1 MGLRPGWLPFF
12 LLLYL
17 LLGRRHNFRCSLFLG
32 SGPNRVQS
40 PTEWGDFSSIHPSV
54 CPPLDWPMAQPDR
67 LQAQPNKPQAQLAR
81 PLAQP
86 AQPQAQPARPQAQ
99 PAKPP
104 AQLARPQAQ
113 LARPQ
118 AQPAR
123 PQAQPVRPLAQP
135 ASQPGGTDRRMDI
148 EKFSPFYRTLSPIWA
163 AALLLPMNTKKIR
176 AGQGNRL
183 LFE

>member
-1 MGLRPGWLPFF
+1 MSLRPGWHGLRPGWQELKPVWVGLRPGWLPFF

-17 LLGRRHNFRCSLFLG
+17 LLGRRHHFRCSLFLG

-67 LQAQPNKPQAQLAR
+67 LQAQPDKPQAQLAR

-99 PAKPP
+99 PAKT
-104 AQLARPQAQ
+104 QS
-113 LARPQ
+113 
-118 AQPAR
+118 QPAR
-123 PQAQPVRPLAQP
+123 PQDGQTDGWTDEWTDERMDTGQ
-135 ASQPGGTDRRMDI
+135 TDRRMDG
-148 EKFSPFYRTLSPIWA
+148 KSTHSRGLSP
-163 AALLLPMNTKKIR
+163 LSGPLPC
-176 AGQGNRL
+176 
-183 LFE
+183 FPP